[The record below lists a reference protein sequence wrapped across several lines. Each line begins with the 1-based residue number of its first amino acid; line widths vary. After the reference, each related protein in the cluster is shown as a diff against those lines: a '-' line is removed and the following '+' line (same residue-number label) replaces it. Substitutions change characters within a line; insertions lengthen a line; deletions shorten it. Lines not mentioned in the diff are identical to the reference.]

1 MSDIISVTLNYDF
14 AAAGD
19 RQLRNHF
26 FEVLGAVRQEG
37 SIAAAARRLGC
48 SYRHLWGWL
57 KQQEGR
63 IGRELIIW
71 DRGRA
76 ARLSPF
82 ADKLLWAETRIR
94 ARLTPEIENLA
105 ARIGRELTV
114 AFDDQ
119 VTIATCVASHDLA
132 LPALR
137 ALCEQR
143 DGVLFDLRF
152 AGSLDALRALRA
164 RRCLFAGIH
173 LPCTRPDLAG
183 RGSALHRAFGPLLK
197 LGREKL
203 IRVSR
208 RTQGLMLPAGNPRRV
223 HSLEQLGR
231 LRFVNRPAGTG
242 TRVLLDALLNAQRIP
257 PASIDGY
264 ERIEATHIA
273 VAAAVAEG
281 RADAGFGIRAA
292 ADSMGLAFVPLVVED
307 YFLVCDKTTL
317 EGEAGQCVLGALAS
331 SGWREALN
339 HLPGYESIDAGRV
352 QSLRRT
358 LPWYQ

>member
-19 RQLRNHF
+19 RQLRNRF
-26 FEVLGAVRQEG
+26 FEVLGAIRQEG
-37 SIAAAARRLGC
+37 SIAAAARRLDC
-48 SYRHLWGWL
+48 SYRYLWGWL
-57 KQQEGR
+57 KDQEAR
-63 IGRELIIW
+63 LGRELILW

-94 ARLTPEIENLA
+94 ARLAPEIDNLA

-137 ALCEQR
+137 ALCEER

-152 AGSLDALRALRA
+152 DGSLEALRALRA

-173 LPCTRPDLAG
+173 LPCSRPDLAR
-183 RGSALHRAFGPLLK
+183 RGSALHRAFGPLLR

-203 IRVSR
+203 IRVGR

-223 HSLEQLGR
+223 QSIAQLKR
-231 LRFVNRPAGTG
+231 LRFVNRAAGTG
-242 TRVLLDALLNAQRIP
+242 TRALLDELLAAEGIAT
-257 PASIDGY
+257 ASIGGY
-264 ERIEATHIA
+264 ERTEDTHVA

-281 RADAGFGIRAA
+281 RAEAGFGIQAA
-292 ADSMGLAFVPLVVED
+292 AESMGLAFLPLVTED
-307 YFLVCDKTTL
+307 YFLVCDKETL
-317 EGEAGQCVLGALAS
+317 EGEAGRSVVGALGS
-331 SGWREALN
+331 EGWRDALAA
-339 HLPGYESIDAGRV
+339 LPGYEATDAGRV
-352 QSLRRT
+352 LSLRRT
-358 LPWYQ
+358 LPWYA